1 VGSVRGGG
9 EVSQGGGELNMIG
22 NLVRGVGEG
31 GGLLVAVAPRHR
43 WKEAIGCGL
52 RPMLTPSS
60 VTGTWLEIT
69 RRLSSGWSTMAQR
82 PKPTGARVG
91 LKPDMISFGVSG
103 EEALH
108 IG

>member
-1 VGSVRGGG
+1 
-9 EVSQGGGELNMIG
+9 
-22 NLVRGVGEG
+22 
-31 GGLLVAVAPRHR
+31 
-43 WKEAIGCGL
+43 
-52 RPMLTPSS
+52 MLTPSS
-60 VTGTWLEIT
+60 VTGTWLRGLPMEWERT

-108 IG
+108 IELLRFLLHSA